1 MAKSRKD
8 PKTIL
13 LRNVEKD
20 AEILRG
26 LNSGSKKPRKEAAVA
41 ATKS

>member
-1 MAKSRKD
+1 MAKSHKNPER
-8 PKTIL
+8 IL

-26 LNSGSKKPRKEAAVA
+26 LNSGCKKPK
-41 ATKS
+41 K